1 MLRYVIL
8 ISYLA
13 TSEILVRNVYVQH
26 FRVCHKS
33 CGAGTTIGFLQAY
46 ALLGKPPPPYKTS
59 LLWKDGH
66 WAFSLGHV
74 DWVCNLISTCNLI
87 HVCNIHENVIIYTV
101 LLLVSHKAPHK
112 VYMVLCMPP
121 PPHEAFP
128 WQSDRQLFALGHL
141 L

>member
-1 MLRYVIL
+1 MCLSQIL
-8 ISYLA
+8 WCRHHNRLFAS
-13 TSEILVRNVYVQH
+13 R
-26 FRVCHKS
+26 
-33 CGAGTTIGFLQAY
+33 Y

-59 LLWKDGH
+59 LWKDGH

-74 DWVCNLISTCNLI
+74 DWVCNLISACNLI

-128 WQSDRQLFALGHL
+128 WQSDRYNFSLWVIYFEYVTLYGRYMLPCAYV
-141 L
+141 